1 MSRTGDMKKIM
12 EMINLD
18 EVVSNPF
25 FAFASWGIINEDIPY
40 SQLSSLHKDIPDNPA
55 LAKKWAYRLGLRP
68 TATPEQV
75 LRVIKAKM
83 DQKIFPELSPK
94 PENEDLKSLSS
105 AKEAI
110 RQEMKNGI
118 STNSHK
124 FSVRLNWAIELGLEP
139 NAPYDQVLSGLQK
152 KIDEFLFPK
161 LTGGSHVIPLHPSM
175 RMATVI
181 KKS

>member
-1 MSRTGDMKKIM
+1 MKKIM

-18 EVVSNPF
+18 EVVANPF
-25 FAFASWGIINEDIPY
+25 FSFASWGIINEDIPY
-40 SQLSSLHKDIPDNPA
+40 SQLSSLRADIVDNPA

-83 DQKIFPELSPK
+83 DQKVFPELSPK
-94 PENEDLKSLSS
+94 PENEDLKSLVS
-105 AKEAI
+105 AKDAI

-118 STNSHK
+118 SPNSHK
-124 FSVRLNWAIELGLEP
+124 FSVRLNWAIKLGLEP
-139 NAPYDQVLSGLQK
+139 DAPYDKVLSGLQK

-161 LTGGSHVIPLHPSM
+161 LNGGSHVIPLHPSM